1 MKRDF
6 IISRRTASIS
16 KYPLFF
22 KKELSMEG
30 KDLEE
35 LVELVSKKILEK
47 KKKEEELS
55 LPLIKRFVWKDA
67 PPDSSQN
74 DKFFKGLAFP
84 MKTISSENLAQIHIF
99 PSREGA
105 FLAITSFPGNTV
117 LTIKQWKEVLVFF
130 SEALK
135 DAIILEEK
143 LKKENII
150 PLATCKEDYIS

>member
-1 MKRDF
+1 MEE
-6 IISRRTASIS
+6 
-16 KYPLFF
+16 
-22 KKELSMEG
+22 KE
-30 KDLEE
+30 LEE

-99 PSREGA
+99 PSKEGV

-117 LTIKQWKEVLVFF
+117 LTIEQWKEAIDFF
-130 SEALK
+130 SQAMK
-135 DAIILEEK
+135 DALTLEEK

-150 PLATCKEDYIS
+150 PRDIPKNEYIS

>member
-1 MKRDF
+1 MKE
-6 IISRRTASIS
+6 
-16 KYPLFF
+16 
-22 KKELSMEG
+22 KE
-30 KDLEE
+30 LEE

-55 LPLIKRFVWKDA
+55 LPLIKRFVWKDT

-99 PSREGA
+99 PSKEGV

-117 LTIKQWKEVLVFF
+117 LTIEQWKEAIDFF
-130 SEALK
+130 SQAMK
-135 DAIILEEK
+135 DALVLEEK

-150 PLATCKEDYIS
+150 PRDIPKNEYIS

>member
-1 MKRDF
+1 MKE
-6 IISRRTASIS
+6 
-16 KYPLFF
+16 
-22 KKELSMEG
+22 KE
-30 KDLEE
+30 LEE

-99 PSREGA
+99 PSKEGV

-117 LTIKQWKEVLVFF
+117 LTIEQWKEAIDFF
-130 SEALK
+130 SQAMK
-135 DAIILEEK
+135 DALVLEEK

-150 PLATCKEDYIS
+150 PRDIPKNEYIS